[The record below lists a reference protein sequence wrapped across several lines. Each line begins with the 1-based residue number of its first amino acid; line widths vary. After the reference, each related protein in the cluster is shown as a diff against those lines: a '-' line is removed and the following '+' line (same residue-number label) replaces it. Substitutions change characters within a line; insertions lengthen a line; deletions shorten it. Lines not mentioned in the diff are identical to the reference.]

1 MELWIL
7 FFLLELK
14 TWQQW
19 TIRVVIQ
26 TLILLLFHLKNLAN
40 VVQKLVKVCFAM
52 DTELVVRLVALAQ
65 KNTLDSFVA

>member
-19 TIRVVIQ
+19 TIRAIQ